1 MTTESRAIESSEKDQ
16 LQWLITVPG
25 TFHIRMVCVDA
36 IWWVHIHPKA
46 QRDIKGGIFN
56 LFKILHP
63 KDSSKLAL
71 HPTYQML
78 NDGIHHLI
86 ESEILVC
93 WERVTGYS
101 NINDFVNGNP
111 TWDQILSSSE
121 AICDQY
127 VTRSSFERNRLT
139 SSDPRNIRD

>member
-1 MTTESRAIESSEKDQ
+1 MTMESRAIKSSEKDR

-25 TFHIRMVCVDA
+25 AFHIHMVCVDA
-36 IWWVHIHPKA
+36 IWQVHIHPKA
-46 QRDIKGGIFN
+46 QRDIKGGILN

-78 NDGIHHLI
+78 NDGIHHFI

-101 NINDFVNGNP
+101 NIN
-111 TWDQILSSSE
+111 
-121 AICDQY
+121 
-127 VTRSSFERNRLT
+127 
-139 SSDPRNIRD
+139 

>member
-1 MTTESRAIESSEKDQ
+1 M
-16 LQWLITVPG
+16 
-25 TFHIRMVCVDA
+25 
-36 IWWVHIHPKA
+36 
-46 QRDIKGGIFN
+46 
-56 LFKILHP
+56 FKILHP

-86 ESEILVC
+86 KSEILVC